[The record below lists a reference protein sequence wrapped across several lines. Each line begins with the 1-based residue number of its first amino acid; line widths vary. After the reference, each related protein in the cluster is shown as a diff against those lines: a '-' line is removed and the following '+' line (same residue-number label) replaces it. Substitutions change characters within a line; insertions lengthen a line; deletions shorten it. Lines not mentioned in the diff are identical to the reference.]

1 MEVIDGSDDAIFDDK
16 YGWWNH
22 HPWTL
27 DPDGALWT
35 RVVNGPIGLVAWATF
50 AGGPNGWD
58 RLVRL
63 ETEMAAGLLK
73 PAVTLSDYPR
83 SETKAPEPG
92 ADFVR
97 VRPEHRPLRAWTRE
111 ALQVV
116 TDDAYAWLAWI
127 NDQWRVGRALREARV
142 DPLGELDA
150 PTVGTIGDETFA
162 DLYEIVTE
170 KHSYGYAK
178 VLGRMLSMEPQSV
191 RNRVN
196 QLRKQGLIEPATTR
210 GNT

>member
-1 MEVIDGSDDAIFDDK
+1 MAVTDGGDDRIFDAD
-16 YGWWNH
+16 YGWWNR

-35 RVVNGPIGLVAWATF
+35 TVVNGPVGLVAWATF

-58 RLVRL
+58 RLVGL
-63 ETEMAAGLLK
+63 ELEMAAGLRK
-73 PAVTLSDYPR
+73 PAVAPSDYPR
-83 SETKAPEPG
+83 SKTRPPRGK

-111 ALQVV
+111 AIRTV
-116 TDDAYAWLAWI
+116 TDDAYAWLARI
-127 NDQWRVGRALREARV
+127 DDQWRVGRALRQARV

-196 QLRKQGLIEPATTR
+196 QLRKQGLIEPANTR